1 MSYEIIIKD
10 YLKDKTKEFQ
20 KEWLLNMKTTCD
32 TWAKNPMLVDP
43 NDREIKETIN
53 NLLREYAQ

>member
-32 TWAKNPMLVDP
+32 NWAKNPMLVDP

-53 NLLREYAQ
+53 NLLREY